1 MPQMTLYAPDITCE
15 HCIATI
21 EAAATGIEGVR
32 FLTGDPDGRSFRVD
46 VPSGAALDALAA
58 VLASE
63 GYPLGGPDDEPSGGG
78 MGASPASMPANV
90 TMLPMAGAAK
100 PAFVPTYAPQASAD
114 GADVVYSCP
123 CGSTTEVFHY
133 DRGRVEQAPHACC
146 NHQVLV
152 APDAAARMR
161 ALEGYEV
168 IDVQTVTMPWG
179 QPLEAAMAV
188 RR

>member
-1 MPQMTLYAPDITCE
+1 MPQITLYAPDITCD

-21 EAAATGIEGVR
+21 KGAASTIDGVR
-32 FLTGDPDGRSFRVD
+32 FIEGDPESRSFRLD
-46 VPSGAALDALAA
+46 VPSGAAFDALAA
-58 VLASE
+58 ALTGE
-63 GYPLGGPDDEPSGGG
+63 GYPLGGPEDAPTGGG
-78 MGASPASMPANV
+78 MPAGHSMA
-90 TMLPMAGAAK
+90 TMLPMVGGAPAK
-100 PAFVPTYAPQASAD
+100 PAFVPTYQPTATPG

-133 DRGRVEQAPHACC
+133 DRSKSEQMPHACC

-152 APDAAARMR
+152 APGAAGRLR
-161 ALEGYEV
+161 ALDGYEV

>member
-1 MPQMTLYAPDITCE
+1 MPHVTLYAPDITCD
-15 HCIATI
+15 HCISTI
-21 EAAATGIEGVR
+21 KGAATAVEGVR
-32 FLTGDPDGRSFRVD
+32 FIEGNPDTRSFRLD
-46 VPSGAALDALAA
+46 VPSGAALDAVAAALAE
-58 VLASE
+58 E
-63 GYPLGGPDDEPSGGG
+63 GYPLGGPEDAPSGGG
-78 MGASPASMPANV
+78 MAGGPNV

-100 PAFVPTYAPQASAD
+100 PAFRPSYAPQPSAA

-133 DRGRVEQAPHACC
+133 DRSRPEQQPHACC

-152 APDAAARMR
+152 APDAAARLR
-161 ALEGYEV
+161 ALDGYNV

-179 QPLEAAMAV
+179 QPMEAAMAV

>member
-1 MPQMTLYAPDITCE
+1 MPQMTLYAPDITCN

-21 EAAATGIEGVR
+21 KTAATGVEGVQ
-32 FLTGDPDGRSFRVD
+32 FIKGDPEGRWFRLD
-46 VPSGAALDALAA
+46 VPSGAAFDAVAAALAD
-58 VLASE
+58 E
-63 GYPLGGPDDEPSGGG
+63 GYPLGAPDDAPTGGG
-78 MGASPASMPANV
+78 MGQVASNV
-90 TMLPMAGAAK
+90 TMFPMAGAASK
-100 PAFVPTYAPQASAD
+100 SAFVPTYRPQVTAD

-133 DRGRVEQAPHACC
+133 DRSRAEQIAHACC

-152 APDAAARMR
+152 ASNAAARMR
-161 ALEGYEV
+161 ALDGYDV

-179 QPLEAAMAV
+179 QPMEAAMAV

>member
-1 MPQMTLYAPDITCE
+1 MPQMTLYAPDITCD

-21 EAAATGIEGVR
+21 KKAATGVSGVH
-32 FLTGDPDGRSFRVD
+32 FITGDPDSRSFRLD
-46 VPSGAALDALAA
+46 IPSGTAFDAVAAALAD
-58 VLASE
+58 E
-63 GYPLGGPDDEPSGGG
+63 GYPLGGPEDAPTGGG
-78 MGASPASMPANV
+78 MPAGGTNV
-90 TMLPMAGAAK
+90 TMLPMAGGAPAK
-100 PAFVPTYAPQASAD
+100 RAFVPTYSPQPTTA

-133 DRGRVEQAPHACC
+133 DRSRAEQAPEACC

-152 APDAAARMR
+152 APDAGARLR
-161 ALEGYEV
+161 RLEGYDV

-179 QPLEAAMAV
+179 QPMEAAMAV